1 MIATTLFPHSHI
13 HSQAD
18 AAVDADD
25 DEADADAAA
34 DVDEALTMVSKQA
47 WLIYYIVEA
56 FLFSSALILIKSV
69 KKTGC
74 M

>member
-1 MIATTLFPHSHI
+1 MIATTLFPHTHI

-25 DEADADAAA
+25 DEAAA
-34 DVDEALTMVSKQA
+34 DVDEALTMVSKRA